1 MPVLTYTAD
10 GAEPERFEFE
20 FGDLGYTEIVAWE
33 KAVGKNWGDLLELYW
48 ADNFEA
54 QGALLLIM
62 MRRTEP
68 TLTMEQL
75 DLRPRQLAFANTA
88 AERAA
93 YLDRVLALPELTD
106 TQREA
111 IKIVQAAQQSDE
123 ASVEVAEDP
132 KASPPSD

>member
-1 MPVLTYTAD
+1 
-10 GAEPERFEFE
+10 
-20 FGDLGYTEIVAWE
+20 
-33 KAVGKNWGDLLELYW
+33 
-48 ADNFEA
+48 
-54 QGALLLIM
+54 M